1 MALDNIAVVVRE
13 GDTFEE
19 LQINIEKPWGSPYDY
34 SNSVLVADIRRF
46 FNDSTD
52 PASAVDTFGLVE
64 VNPTQGQL
72 QLRLS
77 SRQTE
82 ALGRNIP
89 LGYQERG
96 VSQSGLSNAV
106 DPTDELQGVYL
117 WDLREYFTT
126 TQATITGIS
135 AGASFTA
142 PGGVVSSKVRVT
154 TLADHQLTTED
165 QILLTGTGQAAYD
178 GVNFYAN
185 KLNIISPTVFEIEPT
200 TAGTPAFSATSNQ
213 GTVSLYKED
222 TLAIGTLEV
231 IPRISRDSTSS

>member
-1 MALDNIAVVVRE
+1 MALDNIAVTVRE

-19 LQINIEKPWGSPYDY
+19 LQLNIEKPWGTPYDY

-52 PASAVDTFGLVE
+52 PVSPVDSWGIVE
-64 VNPTQGQL
+64 TNPTLGQV

-82 ALGRNIP
+82 ALGRNVP

-96 VSQSGLSNAV
+96 VTQSGPANAA

-126 TQATITGIS
+126 NQATISGIA
-135 AGASFTA
+135 AGTSFTA
-142 PGGVVSSKVRVT
+142 PGGVVSSKVRIT
-154 TLADHQLTTED
+154 TTTAHNLTIED
-165 QILLTGTGQAAYD
+165 QILITGTGQASYD

-185 KLNIISPTVFEIEPT
+185 KLNIISSTVFEIEPT
-200 TAGTPAFSATSNQ
+200 TSGTPAFSATSSQ
-213 GTVSLYKED
+213 GTISLYKED

-231 IPRISRDSTSS
+231 IPRISRDSTN